1 VEPPEGSHLKNKTG
15 QAVIKSFIIQ
25 MKVDYNTKSGK
36 VIMKRKYYF
45 ILIVFL
51 LIALPLNSIIQG
63 TLKGVAKDKDG
74 HPLEGVTVT
83 ISSIQYSSVRYV
95 VKTNKKGEF
104 IQLGLN
110 PNYYQIKAEK
120 DGYLPVILEKRVRMQ
135 VITEV
140 EIVMEKGNYYVGKSP
155 GEEDF
160 QEGIKLFK
168 EGKYEEAAAAFQR
181 ASEKEP
187 SEPIYYNNI
196 GESYIKLGK
205 YDEAIEAFKKMLE
218 IQPESYTANKK
229 LGELY
234 GRKRDYEAAIP
245 YYQKAVE
252 LSPQDPVAFYD
263 LGACLINIRK
273 YQPALEAL
281 RQAVKLKPDYAQAY
295 YQMGMIYVN
304 QNQVEEALKNLEKFL
319 ELAPD
324 DPHAAVARQLVDY
337 LKKSKK

>member
-1 VEPPEGSHLKNKTG
+1 MKK
-15 QAVIKSFIIQ
+15 KIILVLVVWVAF
-25 MKVDYNTKSGK
+25 M
-36 VIMKRKYYF
+36 I
-45 ILIVFL
+45 I
-51 LIALPLNSIIQG
+51 PLRGIIQG
-63 TLKGVAKDKDG
+63 TLKGVVKDKEG
-74 HPLEGVTVT
+74 QPLEGVIIT

-104 IQLGLN
+104 IQLGLT

-120 DGYLPVILEKRVRMQ
+120 DGYLPVVIEKRVRMQ
-135 VITEV
+135 VVTKV
-140 EIVMEKGNYYVGKSP
+140 EIVMEKGKYYVGKSP

-160 QEGIKLFK
+160 QAGIKLFK

-187 SEPIYYNNI
+187 SEPIYYNNM

-205 YDEAIEAFKKMLE
+205 YDEAIQAFKKMLE

-234 GRKRDYEAAIP
+234 GQKKQYEAAIP
-245 YYQKAVE
+245 YYRKAVE

-263 LGACLINIRK
+263 LGACLINIRQ
-273 YQPALEAL
+273 YEPALEAL
-281 RQAVKLKPDYAQAY
+281 QKAVELKPDYAQAY

-304 QNQVEEALKNLEKFL
+304 QNKPELALKNLEKFL
-319 ELAPD
+319 EIAPQ